1 MAGVS
6 SAHAAEAG
14 MWALVTRG
22 ADAPPPADMAEARRW
37 CARLAE
43 LASPVLAAHV
53 LADASAALG
62 EALVDPK
69 AVEESRL
76 LARFRLQHQR
86 GWAAAIAAQGIETV
100 CLRGFA
106 AGLTVFGD
114 AALRAQ
120 GDMDLLVRECD
131 LRALVSFLAGHGF
144 RFFRPEMRRR
154 WGMISDA
161 SFLPFVSPDGE
172 CDIDIHVLPDCYP
185 AHLSLTT
192 DRVFAAARRIEG
204 EGGGLLAPSPSHAMT
219 LCVTNAAKDKFDL
232 FALRKVIDAVAMLR
246 GGQALDWDEIL
257 RLARDGRCL
266 KPARAFF
273 CLLQRLGA
281 PVGRVP
287 PALLREPAGLARPV
301 FERVVGDF
309 RDLFAT
315 RPSMAELW
323 WREITL
329 CAEPRVALHNAGLR
343 LRGLVRPHE
352 GLPAGL
358 PAAALP
364 RAE

>member
-1 MAGVS
+1 
-6 SAHAAEAG
+6 
-14 MWALVTRG
+14 MWTLVTKG
-22 ADAPPPADMAEARRW
+22 ADAPPPTDMEQARRW
-37 CARLAE
+37 CARFAE

-53 LADASAALG
+53 LAGASAALG

-69 AVEESRL
+69 AVAESRL
-76 LARFRLQHQR
+76 MARFRLQHQR
-86 GWAAAIAAQGIETV
+86 RWAAAIAAEGIETV

-106 AGLTVFGD
+106 AGITVFGD

-120 GDMDLLVRECD
+120 GDMDLLVREAD
-131 LRALVSFLAGHGF
+131 LKALVSFLTGRGF
-144 RFFRPEMRRR
+144 RFFRPRVHR

-172 CDIDIHVLPDCYP
+172 CDIDIHVRPDCYP

-192 DRVFAAARRIEG
+192 DRVFAAARRIDG
-204 EGGGLLAPSPSHAMT
+204 DGAGLLAPSPSHAMT

-232 FALRKVIDAVAMLR
+232 FALRKVIDATAMLR
-246 GGQALDWDEIL
+246 GPPMLDWEEIL
-257 RLARDGRCL
+257 RLARDGRYL

-281 PVGRVP
+281 PVGAVP
-287 PALLREPAGLARPV
+287 PSLLRPPAGLARPV
-301 FERVVGDF
+301 FERVAGDF
-309 RDLFAT
+309 RELFAT

-358 PAAALP
+358 SPAALP

>member
-1 MAGVS
+1 
-6 SAHAAEAG
+6 

-37 CARLAE
+37 CARLAG
-43 LASPVLAAHV
+43 LASPVLAAHL

-62 EALVDPK
+62 EALVDPT

-86 GWAAAIAAQGIETV
+86 RWAAAIAAQGIETV
-100 CLRGFA
+100 CLRGIA
-106 AGLTVFGD
+106 AGITVFGD

-120 GDMDLLVRECD
+120 GDMDLLVREAD
-131 LRALVSFLAGHGF
+131 LRALVSFLAGQGF
-144 RFFRPEMRRR
+144 RFFRPPVHR

-192 DRVFAAARRIEG
+192 DRVFAAARRIDG
-204 EGGGLLAPSPSHAMT
+204 EGGGLLAPSSSHAMA

-232 FALRKVIDAVAMLR
+232 FALRKVIDAAAMLR
-246 GGQALDWDEIL
+246 GRQPLDWDEIL
-257 RLARDGRCL
+257 GLARDGRYL

-273 CLLQRLGA
+273 CLLRRLGA
-281 PVGRVP
+281 PVGAVP
-287 PALLREPAGLARPV
+287 PALLRPPAWPARPV
-301 FERVVGDF
+301 FERVARDF

-358 PAAALP
+358 PASALP